1 MAVNEVVSGVGADS
15 SRTDK
20 NLTARV
26 QRVVNDA
33 KIQNA
38 PGGSYSERSNLTS
51 LAEGSAATTTS
62 PMTSINAP
70 TTGMSTS
77 IPVNNVNVFEQGT
90 QGVPLSDGAKG
101 GPGRDDS
108 VLQTPVDTVN
118 PSSIFIRAMLQANP
132 TSRQLQMMVEAD
144 NEMEA

>member
-1 MAVNEVVSGVGADS
+1 MAVNEVVSGMGANS

-51 LAEGSAATTTS
+51 LAEGSTATTTS
-62 PMTSINAP
+62 PMVNMNAP
-70 TTGMSTS
+70 TTGMSTN
-77 IPVNNVNVFEQGT
+77 IPVNTVGVFEPGSQGA
-90 QGVPLSDGAKG
+90 PLSDGAKG

-108 VLQTPVDTVN
+108 VLQTPVDTIN
-118 PSSIFIRAMLQANP
+118 PDSIFVRALLQANP
-132 TSRQLQMMVEAD
+132 TSRQLQMMVEAY
-144 NEMEA
+144 NEMES

>member
-1 MAVNEVVSGVGADS
+1 MAEVVSGVGPDS
-15 SRTDK
+15 KRTDK
-20 NLTARV
+20 NLSARV

-62 PMTSINAP
+62 PMTNINPP

-77 IPVNNVNVFEQGT
+77 IPVNTVNVFEPGT
-90 QGVPLSDGAKG
+90 QGAPLSDGAKG
-101 GPGRDDS
+101 GPGRNDS

-118 PSSIFIRAMLQANP
+118 PDSIFVRALLQANP
-132 TSRQLQMMVEAD
+132 TSRQLQLMAEAY

>member
-1 MAVNEVVSGVGADS
+1 MAEVVSGVGPDS
-15 SRTDK
+15 KRTDK
-20 NLTARV
+20 NLSARV

-38 PGGSYSERSNLTS
+38 PGGSYSERSDLTNLAS
-51 LAEGSAATTTS
+51 GSAATTTS
-62 PMTSINAP
+62 PIISMNQP
-70 TTGMSTS
+70 TTGMSTT
-77 IPVNNVNVFEQGT
+77 IPVNTVNVFEPGSQGA
-90 QGVPLSDGAKG
+90 PLSDGAKG

-118 PSSIFIRAMLQANP
+118 PDSIFVRALLQANP
-132 TSRQLQMMVEAD
+132 TSRQLQMMVEAY

>member
-1 MAVNEVVSGVGADS
+1 MAVNEVVSGMGANS

-51 LAEGSAATTTS
+51 LAEGSTATTTS
-62 PMTSINAP
+62 PMVNMNAP
-70 TTGMSTS
+70 TTGMSEA
-77 IPVNNVNVFEQGT
+77 IPVRTTGVFEQGT
-90 QGVPLSDGAKG
+90 QGAPLSDGAKG

-108 VLQTPVDTVN
+108 ILQTPVDTVN
-118 PSSIFIRAMLQANP
+118 PDSIFVRALLQANP
-132 TSRQLQMMVEAD
+132 TSRQLQMMVEAY
-144 NEMEA
+144 NEMES

>member
-62 PMTSINAP
+62 PMTNINAP

-77 IPVNNVNVFEQGT
+77 IPVNTVNVFEQGT

-101 GPGRDDS
+101 GPGRNDS

>member
-1 MAVNEVVSGVGADS
+1 MAVNEVVSGVGANS

-38 PGGSYSERSNLTS
+38 PGGSYEERSNLTN
-51 LAEGSAATTTS
+51 LASGSSATTTS

-77 IPVNNVNVFEQGT
+77 IPVNNVNVFEQGS

-101 GPGRDDS
+101 GPGRNDS
-108 VLQTPVDTVN
+108 ILQTPVDTVN

>member
-1 MAVNEVVSGVGADS
+1 MAEVVSGVGPDS
-15 SRTDK
+15 KRTDK
-20 NLTARV
+20 NLSARV

-38 PGGSYSERSNLTS
+38 PGGSYSERSDLTNLAS
-51 LAEGSAATTTS
+51 GSAATTTS
-62 PMTSINAP
+62 PMVSMNQP

-77 IPVNNVNVFEQGT
+77 IPVNTVNVFEPGSQGA
-90 QGVPLSDGAKG
+90 PLSDGAKG

-118 PSSIFIRAMLQANP
+118 PDSIFVRALLQANP
-132 TSRQLQMMVEAD
+132 TSRQLQMMVEAY

>member
-51 LAEGSAATTTS
+51 LAEGSAVTTTS

-70 TTGMSTS
+70 TTGMSEA
-77 IPVNNVNVFEQGT
+77 IPVRTTGAFEQGT
-90 QGVPLSDGAKG
+90 QGAPLSDGAKG

-108 VLQTPVDTVN
+108 VLQTPVDSVN
-118 PSSIFIRAMLQANP
+118 PDSIFVRALLQANP
-132 TSRQLQMMVEAD
+132 TSRQLQMMVEAY
-144 NEMEA
+144 NEMES

>member
-1 MAVNEVVSGVGADS
+1 MAEVVSGVGPDS
-15 SRTDK
+15 KRTDK
-20 NLTARV
+20 NLSARV

-38 PGGSYSERSNLTS
+38 PGGSYSERSDLTNLAS
-51 LAEGSAATTTS
+51 GSAATTTS
-62 PMTSINAP
+62 PMVSMNQP
-70 TTGMSTS
+70 TTGMSTT
-77 IPVNNVNVFEQGT
+77 IPVNTVNVFEPGSQGA
-90 QGVPLSDGAKG
+90 PLSDGAKG

-118 PSSIFIRAMLQANP
+118 PDSIFVRALLQANP
-132 TSRQLQMMVEAD
+132 TSRQLQMMVEAY